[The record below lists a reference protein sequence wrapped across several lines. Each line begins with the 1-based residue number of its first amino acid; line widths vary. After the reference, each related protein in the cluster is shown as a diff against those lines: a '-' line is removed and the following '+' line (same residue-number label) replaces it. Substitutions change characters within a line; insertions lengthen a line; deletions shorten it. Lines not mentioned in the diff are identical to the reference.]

1 MQPRQRAKDF
11 MGTANVLLIEDNE
24 ADVMLM
30 KISLD
35 GAGLEYRLTSL
46 RDGAKSLEYVGQQST
61 GANPASP
68 DIVLLDLNLPK
79 VGGLEVLRQI
89 RAANRFAKIPVVVL
103 SSSQSPGDKAAVLR
117 EMNTSF
123 MVKPVDLDGFLEL
136 GKKIKDLL
144 DRPRSP
150 LLTRA
155 ASI

>member
-30 KISLD
+30 RISLD
-35 GAGLEYRLTSL
+35 GAGLAYRLTSF

-61 GANPASP
+61 GANPAPP

-89 RAANRFAKIPVVVL
+89 RAANQFAKIPVVVL

-144 DRPRSP
+144 DRSRPP

-155 ASI
+155 AGI